1 MMAGNSFGGR
11 RNLAAFLRLRTACR
25 GGYGKVRV
33 SGKKQQK
40 SPCEAVL

>member
-1 MMAGNSFGGR
+1 MLMQSLGGWSYP
-11 RNLAAFLRLRTACR
+11 AAFLRLHTACR

-33 SGKKQQK
+33 NGKKQQK